1 MKQIITK
8 QKINPSEFVS
18 TVTGET
24 LDSINPNITS
34 LNSYNNDLVIMDY
47 KEFVI
52 IDSKA
57 LAYIMKNFSE
67 AESGRVLKMANMV
80 QGCFNILHVDKTTPH
95 TDETLA
101 KEIDY
106 TRNMYYNFMKKLY
119 MKGIIYYVT
128 GTKYN
133 KEVKYILL
141 NPHLAKKKS
150 TIHKECLTYFDDFR
164 TLENKTKNV

>member
-1 MKQIITK
+1 MKRIVTK
-8 QKINPSEFVS
+8 QKINPDDYVNKN
-18 TVTGET
+18 TGET
-24 LDSINPNITS
+24 MQSENPNITS

-57 LAYIMKNFSE
+57 IAYILKNFSE

-80 QGCFNILHVDKTTPH
+80 RGCFNILHIDELTPH

-106 TRNMYYNFMKKLY
+106 TRNMYHNFMKKLY
-119 MKGIIYYVT
+119 MKGIIYYVI

-141 NPHLAKKKS
+141 NPHLAKKKGN
-150 TIHKECLTYFDDFR
+150 IHKECLTYFDDFR
-164 TLENKTKNV
+164 TLETKQQ